1 MRDSLLGNDMA
12 LYAAASVD
20 AADAPDGLALL
31 RDGVSSFF
39 FFSFKFLTVSSGVCT
54 CFGGSSGFS
63 GVREYMADFF
73 FVRSGLFG
81 AAAVK
86 TVAEGM

>member
-1 MRDSLLGNDMA
+1 MRDSWLRNDTD
-12 LYAAASVD
+12 LYAAASFD
-20 AADAPDGLALL
+20 AASAHGCSALL
-31 RDGVSSFF
+31 AYGASSLSSI
-39 FFSFKFLTVSSGVCT
+39 SFKFLTALFYLCV

-81 AAAVK
+81 AATVK

>member
-1 MRDSLLGNDMA
+1 MRDSSLGNDMA
-12 LYAAASVD
+12 LYAAVSVD

-31 RDGVSSFF
+31 HGGASSLF
-39 FFSFKFLTVSSGVCT
+39 FFSFKFGAVSSGVRT
-54 CFGGSSGFS
+54 CFEGSSGFS